1 MACGFMSQS
10 GFRRGSDHS
19 CCQFQRELLFLVYQ
33 GTSIMFSIVAASIY
47 IPTNSAGG
55 FPFLHTPRGSLL
67 SQEMN
72 HKKVPAIESSRGTA
86 FHAER
91 AA

>member
-1 MACGFMSQS
+1 
-10 GFRRGSDHS
+10 
-19 CCQFQRELLFLVYQ
+19 
-33 GTSIMFSIVAASIY
+33 MFSIVAASIY

-55 FPFLHTPRGSLL
+55 FPFLHTPKGSLL

-86 FHAER
+86 FHTER